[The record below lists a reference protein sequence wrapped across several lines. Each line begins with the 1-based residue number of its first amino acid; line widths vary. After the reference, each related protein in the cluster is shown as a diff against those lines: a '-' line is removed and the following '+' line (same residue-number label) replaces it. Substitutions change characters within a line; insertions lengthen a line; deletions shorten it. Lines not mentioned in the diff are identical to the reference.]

1 MTPQPHV
8 CAERIRWADVDLVGI
23 ARFSAFTRFV
33 EHAEQEWLRA
43 AGMPYHEIFNAPA
56 VWLPRR
62 HLSIEYHA
70 PARIDDALAIVT
82 FVPRIGETS
91 MAFQVEIVGLA
102 DGTPRATAT
111 VTVVC
116 VNATTFQ
123 KQPLPEEIRQA
134 VQRFLLDRATALE
147 AAVPMRHALAQQAIF
162 Q

>member
-70 PARIDDALAIVT
+70 PARIDDALAMVT

-134 VQRFLLDRATALE
+134 AQRFLLDRATALE